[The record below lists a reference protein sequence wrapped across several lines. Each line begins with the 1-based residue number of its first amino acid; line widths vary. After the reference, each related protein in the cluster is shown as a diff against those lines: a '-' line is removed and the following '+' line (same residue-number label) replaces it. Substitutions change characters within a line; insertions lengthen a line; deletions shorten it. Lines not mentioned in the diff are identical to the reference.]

1 MRPKLR
7 KVLTVKK
14 IFLFVV
20 VVMAA
25 LFIWRLYLLIFKKS
39 DDFRQRQAAV
49 AVEIRPV
56 EIGTIR
62 DVGQFS
68 GSLIPKSQFNIA
80 PKVSGK
86 LKKLFVDIG
95 DTIYNGQVIAQL
107 DDEEYQQQVVQA
119 EADLKMARANLE
131 DVQNS
136 LELARKELERAET
149 LYKKGILSDAQFDAT
164 RAQFNAQQSRYKVA
178 SAQVANREAAL
189 ETAKVR
195 LSYTKIVASWEKGS
209 KIRYVGERFVDEG
222 ALLSVNTPIISV
234 IEIQPIIAI
243 IYVTDKEYF
252 RIKPGQPVK
261 VNSSAFPGQTF
272 TGQVARVA
280 PLLRETSRQARVE
293 IEIDNEEGLLKPGM
307 FVNAE
312 IEFARHEQARIVP
325 FSSLVSRGG
334 SQGIFLADLKEK
346 KAYFHP
352 VKAGIIEGDRAEI
365 VEPDGLSGYVVT
377 LGQHLLQDGMSI
389 LLPEDRP
396 QVGDQP
402 RKPGGK
408 PGVKPG
414 FKPGTKPGTTE
425 SERKKGE

>member
-1 MRPKLR
+1 MKAKER

-14 IFLFVV
+14 IFLFITVV
-20 VVMAA
+20 LAA
-25 LFIWRLYLLIFKKS
+25 LFIWRLYLLIFKKTR
-39 DDFRQRQAAV
+39 DFRQRQAAV
-49 AVEIRPV
+49 AVEVKPI
-56 EIGTIR
+56 EIGPIR

-68 GSLIPKSQFNIA
+68 GSLIPRSQFNIA

-86 LKKLFVDIG
+86 LKKLYVDIG
-95 DTIYNGQVIAQL
+95 DAIRNGQIIAQL
-107 DDEEYQQQVVQA
+107 DDEEYQQQVAQA

-149 LYKKGILSDAQFDAT
+149 LYKKGILSDAQFDAA

-178 SAQVANREAAL
+178 LAQVANREAAL

-195 LSYTKIVASWEKGS
+195 LSYTKIVATWEKGS
-209 KIRYVGERFVDEG
+209 AIRYVGERFVDEG

-234 IEIQPIIAI
+234 IEIQPIIAV

-252 RIKPGQPVK
+252 RIKPGQPVR
-261 VNSSAFPGQTF
+261 VNSSAFPEMTF
-272 TGQVARVA
+272 NGRVARVA

-293 IEIDNEEGLLKPGM
+293 IEIDNEDGLLKPGM

-312 IEFARHEQARIVP
+312 IEFDRHDQARIVP

-334 SQGIFLADLKEK
+334 RQGIFLADLNEK
-346 KAYFHP
+346 KAYFQP

-365 VEPDGLSGYVVT
+365 VEPDNLSGYVVT
-377 LGQHLLQDGMSI
+377 LGQHLLQDGMTI

-396 QVGDQP
+396 QGGDQF
-402 RKPGGK
+402 RKPGAK
-408 PGVKPG
+408 PGTKPG
-414 FKPGTKPGTTE
+414 FKPGTKPE
-425 SERKKGE
+425 STKAKTKKEG

>member
-1 MRPKLR
+1 MKAKSRQLLTAR
-7 KVLTVKK
+7 KIIL
-14 IFLFVV
+14 FLVV
-20 VVMAA
+20 VIAG
-25 LFIWRLYLLIFKKS
+25 LFFWRLYLLIFKKS
-39 DDFRQRQAAV
+39 ADFRQRQATV
-49 AVEIRPV
+49 AVEIKPV

-95 DTIYNGQVIAQL
+95 DPIRNGQVIAQL
-107 DDEEYQQQVVQA
+107 DDEEYQQQVAQA

-149 LYKKGILSDAQFDAT
+149 LYKKGILSDAQFDST
-164 RAQFNAQQSRYKVA
+164 RAQFNAQQSRFKVA

-189 ETAKVR
+189 ETARTR

-209 KIRYVGERFVDEG
+209 NIRYVGERYVDEG

-234 IEIQPIIAI
+234 IEIQPIIAV

-252 RIKPGQPVK
+252 RIKPGQAVR
-261 VNSSAFPGQTF
+261 VNSSAFPGQSF

-280 PLLRETSRQARVE
+280 PLLKETSRQARIE

-312 IEFARHEQARIVP
+312 IEFAKRDNTRIVP
-325 FSSLVSRGG
+325 FSSLVTRGG
-334 SQGIFLADLKEK
+334 AQGIFVADLQER
-346 KAYFHP
+346 KAYFRP
-352 VKAGIIEGDRAEI
+352 VTPGIIEGDRAEI
-365 VEPDGLSGYVVT
+365 LEPDGLSGYVVT

-389 LLPEDRP
+389 ILPEDRA
-396 QVGDQP
+396 QAGDQP
-402 RKPGGK
+402 KKAGGK
-408 PGVKPG
+408 PGAKPG
-414 FKPGTKPGTTE
+414 FKPGSKPG
-425 SERKKGE
+425 SEGPKRKE

>member
-1 MRPKLR
+1 MKAKSRQL
-7 KVLTVKK
+7 LTARN
-14 IFLFVV
+14 IILFLVV
-20 VVMAA
+20 VIAG
-25 LFIWRLYLLIFKKS
+25 LFLWRLYLLIFKKS
-39 DDFRQRQAAV
+39 ADFRQRQATV
-49 AVEIRPV
+49 AVEIKPV

-95 DTIYNGQVIAQL
+95 DSIRNGQVIAQL
-107 DDEEYQQQVVQA
+107 DDEEYQQQVAQA

-149 LYKKGILSDAQFDAT
+149 LYKKGILSDAQFDST
-164 RAQFNAQQSRYKVA
+164 RAQFNAQQSRFKVA

-189 ETAKVR
+189 ETARTR

-209 KIRYVGERFVDEG
+209 NIRYVGERYVDEG

-234 IEIQPIIAI
+234 IEIQPIIAV

-252 RIKPGQPVK
+252 RIKPGQAVR
-261 VNSSAFPGQTF
+261 VNSSAFPGQSF

-280 PLLRETSRQARVE
+280 PLLKETSRQARIE

-312 IEFARHEQARIVP
+312 IEFAKRDNTRIVP
-325 FSSLVSRGG
+325 FSSLVTRGG
-334 SQGIFLADLKEK
+334 AQGIFVADLQER
-346 KAYFHP
+346 KAYFRP
-352 VKAGIIEGDRAEI
+352 VTPGIIEGDRAEI
-365 VEPDGLSGYVVT
+365 LEPDGLSGYVVT

-389 LLPEDRP
+389 ILPEDRA
-396 QVGDQP
+396 QAGDQP
-402 RKPGGK
+402 KKAGGK
-408 PGVKPG
+408 PGAKPG
-414 FKPGTKPGTTE
+414 FKPGSKPG
-425 SERKKGE
+425 SEGPKRKE